1 MGGLLSTPLADDTAP
16 VATLARA
23 PARVVVVG
31 ASFAGLAL
39 TRQLL
44 ATEGREAGLCEVTVV
59 EPRDY
64 FEYTPGVL
72 RCFVAPGKAG
82 GLLVPLQEYV
92 GLNVGEGGGGEM
104 IDPSIG

>member
-1 MGGLLSTPLADDTAP
+1 MGGLLSTSPLAERNRPDTAAPPPTPP
-16 VATLARA
+16 V
-23 PARVVVVG
+23 RVVVAG

-44 ATEGREAGLCEVTVV
+44 LDNGLCDVIVV

-72 RCFVAPGKAG
+72 RCFVAPGKAE
-82 GLLVPLQEYV
+82 GLLVPLPE
-92 GLNVGEGGGGEM
+92 
-104 IDPSIG
+104 